1 MSQEEEEADILH
13 IGNLVGILS
22 ERYGYVTGRIV
33 YRNIDMIHVMPQEVS
48 DRAIVFPMTT
58 DGSAFAPELGVSV
71 VEIYETQES
80 DHYVDFLGVRPG
92 EVLEFFTIDGDVA
105 APVAEV
111 IEVINTEDEDAVIV
125 KDESGQRR
133 IDFNGIGPES
143 PIAVVRV
150 RTSLNVAAVAEA
162 GVADEVEDAASASIR
177 NTNIME
183 LLRSVL
189 PSATVEVIPTAE
201 RTYPDSAQR
210 EDMFQ
215 ELLADLK
222 PKQRTNPRRV
232 RLVEREVD
240 LALALKNRVT
250 LRSAGGRI
258 LGPAPHV
265 VSTLG
270 EAISANKESLPAAI
284 PVVTAAKVLNLDAD
298 PTADASAPKPAFN
311 PQHVAPR
318 TLDET
323 EVASVAS
330 SEMYSSGAQS
340 RFDSYFLDVTG
351 RDLSTLVGPPTATGW
366 LSDQDVLR
374 TAGLGVSV
382 QGLSSGLPVFSE
394 KKPPV
399 TLAYLL
405 NDVQDRSIRVI
416 TGDKTVNAKN
426 GAETIIAY
434 SDPSTINS
442 YVMLPPKVAL
452 ALRPPKNPGDL
463 PTALLYSAALQDAN
477 LPTIARTLDDLYS
490 SEKSPQHAWTL
501 TAGDVGE
508 YSVASWLRAVLRYTV
523 HPADSLGPRTPQLLS
538 LLDAL
543 GLDVHDMSPPVAEV
557 IGRWVGHAHR
567 KWRDLL
573 VENRKLIQSRI
584 DAEQE
589 RTFQS
594 VTGDSPLWPALVA
607 EDSLKDLVEDIQR
620 RNPTIAPSPTLLAGS
635 LLQEAQ
641 GDATPLVW
649 ATIAKMDERPISIDS
664 VYAMNSLAAS
674 RAYALRRKALR
685 DIGLLSMAAAPEINT
700 CPHVNRLEAVRNVRD
715 DLERSRLLRTFVEE
729 YQGGREGEWMTCA
742 VCRKPCVCYHELMEL
757 EAAAQPTRVVAIQKQ
772 IMVKFGGE
780 RYEGK
785 IVCKNCGQ
793 PLRDIDYDDS
803 VEFDDDGN
811 PIMSRAVLTEEQQE
825 EETGSATRKAMDAIM
840 PEEPVTFT
848 SETKKA
854 IYEVLKAITDRG
866 GLRMEPSVIQTLVS
880 YAETYVNSRTLNP
893 VQYEQV
899 RQIRLKDPKTKNF
912 PTYEAAVDRNRVAA
926 VGALLGIFLQ
936 SANPMIQLMNPF
948 PFCKFSREGWPLA
961 APGGEKPEDSGPLM
975 YVSCIVAYIQPARA
989 DKTLLAPWSNMTWAG
1004 EDKPE
1009 PRKRDALKQILAAA
1023 VYILGGDPKTGQ
1035 QLPFTPELTTA
1046 LERARSDAEVI
1057 RSREMVT
1064 LQDQMPAGFRPEPF
1078 PPKMSRP
1085 AIESDPLAA
1094 AVAAGP
1100 NAGDM
1105 AEDVGTSLRQQAI
1118 AIAGELHG
1126 AAITG
1131 MGGGKVENV
1140 SDTVCC
1146 PVPIRD
1152 AEAGVLLGAP
1162 EPPKLLAARE
1172 VIRGN
1177 LPAQVNTGTHLWPV
1191 FQTPVPVTVPQ
1202 TVEEGVL
1209 FKLFLKYCYTGPQ
1222 VGAAHEFDVGNICRQ
1237 CGLVLGKPADLVDV
1251 GAEGA
1256 AILAAQQGPLA
1267 IQTTQAAFDALSDAI
1282 RRRKVTIPTALVGRM
1297 PWRAGLEQV
1306 AAVLVAGRLAPVGRA
1321 LEATLAEMAGREG
1334 DAIGVVERGILWGPV
1349 AEHKDGLEN
1358 VVVSQIGPLTGP
1370 KGKEATEALTML
1382 EKITEDPFIEGPRT
1396 LQEYWC
1402 AKAMAAGS
1410 RFSVETVKGANWSGV
1425 SENHNKMIDALLVR
1439 NANWSTT
1446 PITDDMIPVLRHIAM
1461 ALGPVLRAWSRVV
1474 RSANKEDGPWTTVE
1488 AQMLLRTIIFQAWAD
1503 AVVGNSWMYDEATS
1517 NTTAGQ
1523 TMGRVATWTRELMA
1537 SHVKTQFVRFSDEQI
1552 KRVLQERAEAER
1564 TSIVEEFESIK
1575 DDDERGAVLFM
1586 KQFRIGRWGRGENI
1600 RKLDADQFDFEI
1612 EQRHKMGVVDAAYAD
1627 APTTALTTGP
1637 QDFGLG
1643 GLDAPPEDGYDMNN
1657 GAAGDDY

>member
-22 ERYGYVTGRIV
+22 ERYGYVTGRVV
-33 YRNIDMIHVMPQEVS
+33 YRNIDKIHIMPQEVS
-48 DRAIVFPMTT
+48 DRAIVFPMTE
-58 DGSAFAPELGVSV
+58 DGSSFAPELGVSV
-71 VEIYETQES
+71 MEVYETQES
-80 DHYVDFLGVRPG
+80 DYYVDFLGVRPG
-92 EVLEFFTIDGDVA
+92 EVLEFFTLDGDVA
-105 APVAEV
+105 APVGEVVEV
-111 IEVINTEDEDAVIV
+111 IKTEDEDAVIV

-133 IDFNGIGPES
+133 IDFNGIGPEP
-143 PIAVVRV
+143 PIAVIRV
-150 RTSLNVAAVAEA
+150 RTSLNVAAAAEA
-162 GVADEVEDAASASIR
+162 GVADEVEDAASASVR

-189 PSATVEVIPTAE
+189 PSATVEVIPTVE

-250 LRSAGGRI
+250 LRGAGGRI

-265 VSTLG
+265 VSTLS
-270 EAISANKESLPAAI
+270 EAIAANKESLPSAI
-284 PVVTAAKVLNLDAD
+284 PVVTAAKVLNLDLD
-298 PTADASAPKPAFN
+298 PTADTKPAFN

-323 EVASVAS
+323 ETASVANA
-330 SEMYSSGAQS
+330 EMYSSGAQS

-351 RDLSTLVGPPTATGW
+351 RDLVTLVGPPTATGW

-382 QGLSSGLPVFSE
+382 QGLSSGLPAVSE

-426 GAETIIAY
+426 GVETTVAY
-434 SDPSTINS
+434 SDPATINS
-442 YVMLPPKVAL
+442 YVMLPPKAAL
-452 ALRPPKNPGDL
+452 ALRPPKNPGNM
-463 PTALLYSAALQDAN
+463 PMALLYSASLQSDS

-501 TAGDVGE
+501 TADNAGE
-508 YSVASWLRAVLRYTV
+508 YKVASWLRDVLRYTV

-543 GLDVHDMSPPVAEV
+543 GLDVHDLAPPVADV
-557 IGRWVGHAHR
+557 IGRWVGHSHR

-573 VENRKLIQSRI
+573 VANRKLIQSRI
-584 DAEQE
+584 DAEQK

-607 EDSLKDLVEDIQR
+607 EESLKDLMEDIQR
-620 RNPTIAPSPTLLAGS
+620 RNPTIASSSTLMASS

-649 ATIAKMDERPISIDS
+649 ATIAKMDERTISVDS
-664 VYAMNSLAAS
+664 VAAVNALAAS

-685 DIGLLSMAAAPEINT
+685 DISLLSMAAAPEINT

-742 VCRKPCVCYHELMEL
+742 ICRKPCVCYHELMEL
-757 EAAAQPTRVVAIQKQ
+757 EAAAQPTRLLAIQKQ

-811 PIMSRAVLTEEQQE
+811 PIMSRAVLTEEQQD
-825 EETGSATRKAMDAIM
+825 EETGSATRKAMDAVM
-840 PEEPVTFT
+840 PEEQVTFT
-848 SETKKA
+848 SQMKKD

-866 GLRMEPSVIQTLVS
+866 GLRMETAVIQLLVS

-893 VQYEQV
+893 VQYEAV

-926 VGALLGIFLQ
+926 VGALLAIFLQ
-936 SANPMIQLMNPF
+936 SANPMIQMMNPF
-948 PFCKFSREGWPLA
+948 PYCTFSREGWPLA
-961 APGGEKPEDSGPLM
+961 APSGEKPEESGPLK

-989 DKTLLAPWSNMTWAG
+989 DKTLMAPWSNMTWAG

-1009 PRKRDALKQILAAA
+1009 PRKRDALKQLLAAA

-1057 RSREMVT
+1057 RSRQMVT
-1064 LQDQMPAGFRPEPF
+1064 LQDQMPAGFRPEPS

-1085 AIESDPLAA
+1085 VLETDPVTSGVDAA
-1094 AVAAGP
+1094 DTIGA
-1100 NAGDM
+1100 
-1105 AEDVGTSLRQQAI
+1105 TLRQQAI
-1118 AIAGELHG
+1118 AIAGELHS
-1126 AAITG
+1126 AATTG
-1131 MGGGKVENV
+1131 MGGAKVENV

-1146 PVPIRD
+1146 PVPIRN

-1177 LPAQVNTGTHLWPV
+1177 IPTQVNTGTHLWPV

-1209 FKLFLKYCYTGPQ
+1209 FKLFLKYCYTGPR
-1222 VGAAHEFDVGNICRQ
+1222 VGAVHEFDVGNICRQ

-1251 GAEGA
+1251 GTEGA

-1282 RRRKVTIPTALVGRM
+1282 RRRKVMVPMPMVGRM
-1297 PWRAGLEQV
+1297 SWQTGLEEL
-1306 AAVLVAGRLAPVGRA
+1306 AAVLGAGPLAPVARA
-1321 LEATLAEMAGREG
+1321 LEAVLAEMAGRES
-1334 DAIGVVERGILWGPV
+1334 DTIGVVERGLLWGPV
-1349 AEHKDGLEN
+1349 ATLKDDKEN
-1358 VVVSQIGPLTGP
+1358 IVVTQIGPLTGP
-1370 KGKEATEALTML
+1370 KGKEATEALAML
-1382 EKITEDPFIEGPRT
+1382 EKITEDPYIEGPRT

-1402 AKAMAAGS
+1402 AKTMSAGS
-1410 RFSVETVKGANWSGV
+1410 RFTVETVKGANWSGV
-1425 SENHNKMIDALLVR
+1425 SDAHNKMIDALLVR
-1439 NANWSTT
+1439 NANWSNT
-1446 PITDDMIPVLRHIAM
+1446 PVTDDMVPILHHVAM
-1461 ALGPVLRAWSRVV
+1461 VLGPVLRTWARVV
-1474 RSANKEDGPWTTVE
+1474 RSANKEDGPWTAVE
-1488 AQMLLRTIIFQAWAD
+1488 AQMLLRTILFQAWSD
-1503 AVVGNSWMYDEATS
+1503 AVVGDSWMYAGATS

-1523 TMGRVATWTRELMA
+1523 TMAKVATWTRELMA
-1537 SHVKTQFVRFSDEQI
+1537 SHVKSQFVRFSDEQI

-1575 DDDERGAVLFM
+1575 DDDERGAVMFM

-1600 RKLDADQFDFEI
+1600 RKLDANQFEFEI

-1627 APTTALTTGP
+1627 GTTAATDGP

-1643 GLDAPPEDGYDMNN
+1643 GLDAPAEDGYDMGH